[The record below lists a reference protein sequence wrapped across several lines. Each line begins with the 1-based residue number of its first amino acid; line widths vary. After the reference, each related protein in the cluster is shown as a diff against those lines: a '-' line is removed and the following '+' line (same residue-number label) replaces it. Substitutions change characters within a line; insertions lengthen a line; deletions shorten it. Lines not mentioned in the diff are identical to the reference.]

1 MGDFVLYRKN
11 KISENNIKSILKTL
25 ELQGQKNPRII
36 EDDSYCI
43 ISFKKSISP
52 ITNIYMKQRQATS
65 VFQAVVF
72 SIAALTVKM
81 R

>member
-36 EDDSYCI
+36 EDDS
-43 ISFKKSISP
+43 
-52 ITNIYMKQRQATS
+52 
-65 VFQAVVF
+65 
-72 SIAALTVKM
+72 
-81 R
+81 